1 MEKEKRK
8 ITRQGRYRTVMPWV
22 AHHKNFWVP
31 QNKGNDLVS
40 MVREFGWR
48 GGWSQIGDSS
58 VLKNKNCS
66 IINSPSIPWPD
77 SIATKLWMFPTQIL
91 VAYSYLKLHSFSLS
105 IYIIRGKFPICV
117 FQGPKYN
124 TWGIS
129 LQFPFLFWL
138 LKSPGLTTFFS
149 SNFLFFFSIPGKT

>member
-1 MEKEKRK
+1 
-8 ITRQGRYRTVMPWV
+8 
-22 AHHKNFWVP
+22 
-31 QNKGNDLVS
+31 
-40 MVREFGWR
+40 
-48 GGWSQIGDSS
+48 
-58 VLKNKNCS
+58 
-66 IINSPSIPWPD
+66 
-77 SIATKLWMFPTQIL
+77 MFPTQIL

-149 SNFLFFFSIPGKT
+149 SDFLFFFFQFQEKHRQGLEKIGFGLETKHVLFFLPYSRISSIKMTSKVAHTPVPFSSS